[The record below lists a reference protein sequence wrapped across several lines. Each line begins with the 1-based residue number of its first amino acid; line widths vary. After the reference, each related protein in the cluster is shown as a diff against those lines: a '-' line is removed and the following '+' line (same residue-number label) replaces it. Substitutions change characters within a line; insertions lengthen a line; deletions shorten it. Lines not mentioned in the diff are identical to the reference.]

1 MSIERAAS
9 AATVAACL
17 MLAAQQAPV
26 PAAVPP
32 AQAAPATQPATKP
45 PAPQAARTAVPPVI
59 IDCATSA
66 RSAQALRDMRVPM
79 YTITYQACDPE
90 AGKTGRID
98 LGKLAA
104 EIERKMGQDPSGWGM
119 LDYEA
124 PFDEW
129 LQKGVGDQ
137 RCLQARDEIIKAL
150 RYVRGRWPKVKWT
163 IYGHPFLLYWL
174 PNGTPWDRAPD
185 EVKRAEIE
193 KRVAVYGPILAE
205 VDWVNPSNY
214 DINENALQTSI
225 ERARDKAH
233 EQVWRTQHIELARE
247 TMRRAGI
254 PPKPILP
261 AVNLYYPGEGR
272 ATYMRPIPVQEL
284 LQDQILPQLAAGA
297 DGFAVWTGVDYI
309 QGLVTGNAKLDA
321 DPEALKTRTRT
332 RATWAGSYLDG
343 KTPADWSAD
352 DVKFVISQR
361 TGQTIADGVEAIL
374 AAWKARQAAPKQ
386 AP

>member
-1 MSIERAAS
+1 MSAERAAI
-9 AATVAACL
+9 AAAMAACS
-17 MLAAQQAPV
+17 MLAAQQSPAP
-26 PAAVPP
+26 
-32 AQAAPATQPATKP
+32 AAPAAPPPAKAPAPKAPDAQPA
-45 PAPQAARTAVPPVI
+45 RIYVPPVI
-59 IDCATSA
+59 VDCVTSA
-66 RSAQALRDMRVPM
+66 RSAQVLRDSRVPM
-79 YTITYQACDPE
+79 YTIIYQACDPE
-90 AGKTGRID
+90 AGRTGRID
-98 LGKLAA
+98 LDKLAA
-104 EIERKMGQDPSGWGM
+104 EIERKMGQEPSGWAM

-137 RCLQARDEIIKAL
+137 RCEQARAEIIKAL
-150 RYVRGRWPKVKWT
+150 RFVRARWPKVKWT

-174 PNGTPWDRAPD
+174 PNGTAWDQAP
-185 EVKRAEIE
+185 EQVKRAEID

-261 AVNLYYPGEGR
+261 AVNLFFPGEGR

-284 LQDQILPQLAAGA
+284 LQDQIAPQLAVGV
-297 DGFAVWTGVDYI
+297 DGFAIWTGVDYI

-321 DPEALKTRTRT
+321 DQESLKTRTRT
-332 RATWAGSYLDG
+332 RSTWVGSYLDG
-343 KTPADWSAD
+343 KLPADWTAD

-374 AAWKARQAAPKQ
+374 AAWKARQAAPKP

>member
-1 MSIERAAS
+1 MSVERAAI
-9 AATVAACL
+9 AAALAACA
-17 MLAAQQAPV
+17 MLAAQQAPA
-26 PAAVPP
+26 PA
-32 AQAAPATQPATKP
+32 AAPASGAPAAQPA
-45 PAPQAARTAVPPVI
+45 RTYVPPVI
-59 IDCATSA
+59 VDCVTSA
-66 RSAQALRDMRVPM
+66 RSAQALRDGRVPM
-79 YTITYQACDPE
+79 YTIIYQACDPE
-90 AGKTGRID
+90 AGRTGRID
-98 LGKLAA
+98 LDKLAA
-104 EIERKMGQDPSGWGM
+104 EIERKMGQDPSGWAM

-137 RCLQARDEIIKAL
+137 RCEQARSEIIKAL
-150 RYVRGRWPKVKWT
+150 RFVRARWPKVKWT

-174 PNGTPWDRAPD
+174 PNGTAWDQAP
-185 EVKRAEIE
+185 EQVKRAEIE

-261 AVNLYYPGEGR
+261 AVNLFFPGEGR
-272 ATYMRPIPVQEL
+272 ATYMRPVPVQEL
-284 LQDQILPQLAAGA
+284 LQDQVAPQLAAGV

-309 QGLVTGNAKLDA
+309 QGLVTGNAKLDG
-321 DPEALKTRTRT
+321 DPESLKTRTRT
-332 RATWAGSYLDG
+332 RSTWVGSYLGG
-343 KTPADWSAD
+343 KTPADWTAD

-374 AAWKARQAAPKQ
+374 AAWKARQAAPKTV
-386 AP
+386 P

>member
-1 MSIERAAS
+1 MSIERAAI
-9 AATVAACL
+9 AAVLAACA
-17 MLAAQQAPV
+17 MLAAQQP
-26 PAAVPP
+26 PTPP
-32 AQAAPATQPATKP
+32 APAPAAPAKAPSGQPAP
-45 PAPQAARTAVPPVI
+45 RAVPPVI
-59 IDCATSA
+59 VDCATSA
-66 RSAQALRDMRVPM
+66 RSAQALRDSRVPM
-79 YTITYQACDPE
+79 YTVIYQACDPE
-90 AGKTGRID
+90 AGRTGRID
-98 LGKLAA
+98 LDRLAA
-104 EIERKMGQDPSGWGM
+104 EVERKMGPDPSGWGM

-129 LQKGVGDQ
+129 LQKGVDDQ
-137 RCLQARDEIIKAL
+137 RCLQARAEIIKAL
-150 RYVRGRWPKVKWT
+150 RYVRGRWPKVRWT

-174 PNGTPWDRAPD
+174 PNGTPWDRAP
-185 EVKRAEIE
+185 EELRRAEIE

-233 EQVWRTQHIELARE
+233 ELVWRTQHIELARE

-261 AVNLYYPGEGR
+261 ALNLFFPGEGR
-272 ATYMRPIPVQEL
+272 ATYMRPIPAQEL
-284 LQDQILPQLAAGA
+284 LQDQVAPQVAAGV

-309 QGLVTGNAKLDA
+309 QGLVTGNAKLDG
-321 DPEALKTRTRT
+321 DPESLKTRTRT
-332 RATWAGSYLDG
+332 RATWVGSYLDG

-374 AAWKARQAAPKQ
+374 AAWKARPAAAQP
-386 AP
+386 AH

>member
-1 MSIERAAS
+1 MIVERAAI
-9 AATVAACL
+9 AALLAACAVL
-17 MLAAQQAPV
+17 APQQPARPAQATPAAPPAARTPAAPAAQ
-26 PAAVPP
+26 AVPP
-32 AQAAPATQPATKP
+32 LI
-45 PAPQAARTAVPPVI
+45 V
-59 IDCATSA
+59 DCATSA
-66 RSAQALRDMRVPM
+66 RSAQVLRDRRVPM
-79 YTITYQACDPE
+79 YTIIYQACDPE

-98 LGKLAA
+98 LDKLAA
-104 EIERKMGQDPSGWGM
+104 EVERKMGQQPSGWAM

-137 RCLQARDEIIKAL
+137 RCEQARSEIIKAL
-150 RYVRGRWPKVKWT
+150 RFVRARWPKVKWT

-174 PNGTPWDRAPD
+174 PNGTAWDQAP
-185 EVKRAEIE
+185 EQVKRAEIE

-233 EQVWRTQHIELARE
+233 EQVWRTQHIELAKE

-261 AVNLYYPGEGR
+261 AVNLFFPGEGR
-272 ATYMRPIPVQEL
+272 ATYMRPIPVPEL
-284 LQDQILPQLAAGA
+284 QQDQIAPQLAAGV

-309 QGLVTGNAKLDA
+309 QGLVTGNAKLDG
-321 DPEALKTRTRT
+321 DPESLKTRTRT
-332 RATWAGSYLDG
+332 RSTWVGSYLDG
-343 KTPADWSAD
+343 RTPADWSSD

-374 AAWKARQAAPKQ
+374 AAWKARPGATSPAR
-386 AP
+386 